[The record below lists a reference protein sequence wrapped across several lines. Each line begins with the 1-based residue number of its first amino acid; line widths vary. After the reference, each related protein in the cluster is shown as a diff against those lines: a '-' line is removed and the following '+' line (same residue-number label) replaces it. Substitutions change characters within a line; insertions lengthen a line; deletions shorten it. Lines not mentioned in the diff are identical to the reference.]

1 MTPLLRSRRQLRVAE
16 ASVLAVSLALLAIAL
31 GASGSNNMKVTFLA
45 GQAKA
50 LQRAHGQLEAAA
62 AMLGPPRKVTL
73 KEFLL
78 DPTFEPPTV
87 EYAVA
92 ENDGVHR
99 ARVAFAGVSH
109 TGGGKALRSLRAK
122 QRVNEKKHAHQET
135 IFRVPRGR
143 NLRAT
148 TMGVAGGKHESN
160 LKWIEHN
167 SGAQVSLLGGPG
179 TGKPLSV
186 KVSGE
191 TGSCE
196 MAGAMVRDLLEMLP
210 ANAQTGHQP
219 RRKSPRGFA
228 PQ

>member
-78 DPTFEPPTV
+78 DPTFEPPVV

-109 TGGGKALRSLRAK
+109 TGAPASSQEEAKLSATLVALRSLRAK

-148 TMGVAGGKHESN
+148 TKGVAGGKHESN

-167 SGAQVSLLGGPG
+167 RNRKLRDGWRNGPRPAGDAVLG
-179 TGKPLSV
+179 SEA
-186 KVSGE
+186 SE
-191 TGSCE
+191 
-196 MAGAMVRDLLEMLP
+196 
-210 ANAQTGHQP
+210 
-219 RRKSPRGFA
+219 
-228 PQ
+228 

>member
-1 MTPLLRSRRQLRVAE
+1 
-16 ASVLAVSLALLAIAL
+16 
-31 GASGSNNMKVTFLA
+31 MKVTFLA

-78 DPTFEPPTV
+78 DPTFEPPVV

-109 TGGGKALRSLRAK
+109 AGAPASSQEEAKLSAALVALRSLRAK
-122 QRVNEKKHAHQET
+122 QRVNEKKHARQET

-148 TMGVAGGKHESN
+148 TKGVAGGKHESN

-210 ANAQTGHQP
+210 ANAQTGRQP